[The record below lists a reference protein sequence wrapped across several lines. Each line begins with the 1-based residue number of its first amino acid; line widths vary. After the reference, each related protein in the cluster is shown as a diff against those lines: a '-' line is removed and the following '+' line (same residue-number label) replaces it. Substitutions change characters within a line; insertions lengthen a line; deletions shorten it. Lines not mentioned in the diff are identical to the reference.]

1 MPRASNNPLALLA
14 GLGLGAALMYFFD
27 PDRGTRRRH
36 LASDQA
42 GRSLR
47 KIARRFRGQAGG
59 ARNHV
64 RGAAVELGSR
74 FRDEQIDDDVLVSRV
89 RAQLGHRVRHT
100 SAIEVTALDGCV
112 VLSGP
117 VLATEFDDVLRTTTA
132 VRGVRGVENRL
143 DVRQSAGD
151 TPALQG

>member
-1 MPRASNNPLALLA
+1 MPRASNSPLALLA
-14 GLGLGAALMYFFD
+14 GIGLGAALMYFFD

-36 LASDQA
+36 LASDQT

-47 KIARRFRGQAGG
+47 KMARRFRDQAGS

-64 RGAAVELGSR
+64 RGTAVELGAR

-89 RAQLGHRVRHT
+89 RAELGHHVRHT
-100 SAIEVTALDGCV
+100 SAIEVTATDGSI

-117 VLATEFDDVLRTTTA
+117 VLANELDDVVRTAAA
-132 VRGVRGVENRL
+132 VRGVRGVESRL
-143 DVRQSAGD
+143 DVRQSAGN

>member
-1 MPRASNNPLALLA
+1 MTRVPTNPLALLA

-47 KIARRFRGQAGG
+47 KMARRLHDQAQN
-59 ARNHV
+59 ARNHA
-64 RGAAVELGSR
+64 RGKAVELGAR
-74 FRDEQIDDDVLVSRV
+74 LHEEQIDDDVLVARV
-89 RAQLGHRVRHT
+89 RAELGHHVQHT
-100 SAIEVTALDGCV
+100 SAIEVSAADGRII
-112 VLSGP
+112 LSGP
-117 VLATEFDDVLRTTTA
+117 VLADELNDVTRTVTA

-143 DVRQSAGD
+143 EVRQSAGN
-151 TPALQG
+151 TPELQG

>member
-1 MPRASNNPLALLA
+1 MTRASTNSLALLT

-36 LASDQA
+36 VAADQT

-47 KIARRFRGQAGG
+47 KVARRLRDQA
-59 ARNHV
+59 ADTRNHV
-64 RGAAVELGSR
+64 RGTAVELGAR
-74 FRDEQIDDDVLVSRV
+74 LRDEQIDDDVLVARV
-89 RAQLGHRVRHT
+89 RAELGHHVQHT
-100 SAIEVTALDGCV
+100 GAIEVSAANGRI

-117 VLATEFDDVLRTTTA
+117 VLAGELSEVMRAVTG

-143 DVRQSAGD
+143 DVRQNADGV
-151 TPALQG
+151 PALQG